1 MDIPLLIFG
10 IIVLIV
16 VIIIAVNVIKAEIRE
31 KKHPSAPPKSPEQIK
46 ADYLKEIGLNPN
58 KSISFGRFYDIFFD
72 DSKQK
77 FTVYRKV
84 YDYSDIID
92 YELIENGETY
102 KKSGNGLM
110 RAVVGGALFGGVGAI
125 VGASTTK
132 TTSQEKVNS
141 LYINIFLKGGKLEK
155 INFIDTPT
163 EINGFDYTNNRDK
176 ASNLIAI
183 LADITKNNEVVP
195 AEAETKY
202 SEADEIAKFKKLYD
216 DGTITYEEFEA
227 KKKQL
232 LNL

>member
-1 MDIPLLIFG
+1 MFGFIVG
-10 IIVLIV
+10 IIVLIILIGF
-16 VIIIAVNVIKAEIRE
+16 VILMAKASNEQ
-31 KKHPSAPPKSPEQIK
+31 KKHPSLPPEQIK

-77 FTVYRKV
+77 FAVNRKV

-176 ASNLIAI
+176 ASNLMAI